1 MIACELNQKAAYV
14 DDIEHSYSL
23 FLLPLQ
29 RSAFVCISPLQ
40 SCRPI
45 PMPNQLREVQHR
57 CVKNPQE
64 LVCRVRAQCIPRL
77 RGSLR
82 DQPLE

>member
-1 MIACELNQKAAYV
+1 
-14 DDIEHSYSL
+14 
-23 FLLPLQ
+23 
-29 RSAFVCISPLQ
+29 
-40 SCRPI
+40 
-45 PMPNQLREVQHR
+45 MPNQLREVQHR